1 MNDSL
6 VLQNF
11 AGFAEVI
18 ANVGLGADPIDVT
31 GDAFAEIDS
40 GFVTGRSSKCSV
52 AGKMAHFAGPKF
64 AVDLGRDIDL
74 QNIRKL
80 FGDFADGCAMSD
92 ADVYRP
98 SVKLVGFCGE

>member
-18 ANVGLGADPIDVT
+18 PNVGLGADPIDIT
-31 GDAFAEIDS
+31 GDTFAEIDS
-40 GFVTGRSSKCSV
+40 CFVTGRSSGSSV
-52 AGKMAHFAGPKF
+52 AGKVTHFAGPKF

-80 FGDFADGCAMSD
+80 FGDFADRRAVAA
-92 ADVYRP
+92 ADVHRQ
-98 SVKLVGFCGE
+98 SVELI